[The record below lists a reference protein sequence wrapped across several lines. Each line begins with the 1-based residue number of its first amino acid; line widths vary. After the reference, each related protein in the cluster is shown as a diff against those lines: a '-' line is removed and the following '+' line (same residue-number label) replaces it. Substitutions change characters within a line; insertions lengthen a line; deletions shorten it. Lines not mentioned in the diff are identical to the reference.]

1 MSGRAPTATDEEPIA
16 PAETADEDHE
26 SVPISIRLGTVV
38 PPEDPEDWTRPLT
51 WVAALGML
59 AGPIVALL
67 WFVIAPP
74 ASGDRLLPG
83 TVLLAAAVVVG
94 GLVTGVTQIGPVR
107 VFAGTL
113 GAALFA
119 ALVVVIVGAAL
130 AGERQVG
137 SASPSLGHAFVAAAG
152 GLAGALV
159 AAFVAPALAGVR
171 AWGRRILIPGV
182 VGVVVAFGVAQL
194 LV

>member
-1 MSGRAPTATDEEPIA
+1 MSERAPATTDEEPTGS
-16 PAETADEDHE
+16 AEAVDDDE
-26 SVPISIRLGTVV
+26 SIPISIRLGTVV
-38 PPEDPEDWTRPLT
+38 PPEDPEDWTQPLT
-51 WVAALGML
+51 WVAAVGML

-67 WFVIAPP
+67 WFLIAPP
-74 ASGDRLLPG
+74 EFGDRLLPG
-83 TVLLAAAVVVG
+83 TVLLAAAIVVG
-94 GLVTGVTQIGPVR
+94 GLITGVTQIGPAR

-119 ALVVVIVGAAL
+119 ALVVVIIGAAL

-137 SASPSLGHAFVAAAG
+137 SASPTLSHAFVASVG
-152 GLAGALV
+152 GLAGTLV
-159 AAFVAPALAGVR
+159 AAFVAPALAGIG

-182 VGVVVAFGVAQL
+182 VGVAVAFGVAQL